1 MREKA
6 RQTERLNWQSIV
18 EHIATLPRFSAEQE
32 ITLYDSDHRVA
43 GSSPAGCKLSSGAAF
58 VAIVRA

>member
-1 MREKA
+1 MWMREKA

-32 ITLYDSDHRVA
+32 LTLYDF
-43 GSSPAGCKLSSGAAF
+43 GS
-58 VAIVRA
+58 